1 LNESYVVDSC
11 HQNPMPS
18 GPRRNLVSAV
28 FRTVQRRSSI
38 GFGACVVS
46 EGKVPV
52 TGLTS
57 LNVAAGSDTDD
68 RRVGCSLLERSTET
82 TDHFNV
88 LAANTAFLVQ

>member
-1 LNESYVVDSC
+1 
-11 HQNPMPS
+11 M
-18 GPRRNLVSAV
+18 
-28 FRTVQRRSSI
+28 
-38 GFGACVVS
+38 
-46 EGKVPV
+46 PV

-68 RRVGCSLLERSTET
+68 RRVGCPLLERSTET